1 MGSIRFVRNISK
13 CLDLYGR
20 QAISYAIVHKES
32 QNS

>member
-1 MGSIRFVRNISK
+1 MGSIRFVPNISK

-20 QAISYAIVHKES
+20 QAISYAIVHKEF